1 MKGVI
6 SNELRS
12 TRCELVLLY
21 REGCLMPLNSF
32 TFSVLKHLPRV
43 KCVSLVGGA
52 LAVNLIKDVAAQ
64 TRHAS
69 ITPTV

>member
-1 MKGVI
+1 MLI
-6 SNELRS
+6 
-12 TRCELVLLY
+12 
-21 REGCLMPLNSF
+21 PLKRF
-32 TFSVLKHLPRV
+32 TFSALKRLPRV

-69 ITPTV
+69 MASKN